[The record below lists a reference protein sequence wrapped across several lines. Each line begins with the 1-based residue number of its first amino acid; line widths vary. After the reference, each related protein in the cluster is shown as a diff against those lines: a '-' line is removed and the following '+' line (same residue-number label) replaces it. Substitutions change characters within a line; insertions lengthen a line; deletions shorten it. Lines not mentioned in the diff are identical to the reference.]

1 MSTNLHP
8 FGMRPLSTL
17 ERALWLHDQVEPSHF
32 CVSGL
37 IEGATTV
44 KEWRMAL
51 ASLQQ
56 RHPLF
61 RASIQTDQNGVP
73 FFREEAAPPIPLRIV
88 EGNAEQQL
96 EQEIAREISTPFL
109 SPGQAP
115 LIRAAVLHEKKR
127 CIVILAAHHS
137 IADGISLA
145 YAIRDLLQ
153 ALAGNALKPLPV
165 PPSHEELLGIVE
177 DPADSATSGVA
188 GSVKPEFFKLVPR
201 VASIL
206 LSRKL
211 TGGLRERAQLEGSSV
226 HGALLASIVFAAKE
240 LAVASDRPQ
249 LNLAS
254 PISTRKLLNQGDICT
269 MLTDIAIQDLSF
281 PESGDFWELA
291 RHIKND
297 LAPQASLERI
307 AGSRMEFRR
316 IFANAPD
323 GETTIQSIRQHMR
336 PDFVLSNLGDPGLET
351 QAGRLRLEAVWGP
364 AILMGIREDQQFLG
378 AATANGRLSLLY
390 SSYTPIP
397 RLLETIESTLA
408 EHVRVPRRVL
418 QPGMALSA

>member
-1 MSTNLHP
+1 
-8 FGMRPLSTL
+8 MRPLSTL